1 MRNREISLPAA
12 ARVVA
17 AGAAAC
23 LLAGCMLTA
32 SVPARADDPSDDA
45 GIAQTVPEQ
54 GESDASS
61 ADGAPSSDD
70 DLPAGDV
77 PAAGG
82 EASAEPVD
90 PATEGAPE
98 SSESADEGGPDH
110 ADPSG
115 PADPT
120 GPVDPIGPIDPPA
133 EVTVEDPTTD
143 AASDPALD
151 AVPSDAPASE
161 AAAGQAA
168 DAAAADAP
176 VQEDPG
182 DEAEGT
188 SFDLRDLGLLTPVRD
203 QTYYGICWSFASMAS
218 LESSVLRSSG
228 VPVEL
233 SPFQAAYFMVN
244 GDDEQE
250 FASGGNPYAYLDPY
264 TALGAVDRL
273 IASLAA
279 GKGAAEVVPGVND
292 WGAYFDLSLRE
303 ERTVRLTDSIS
314 LYADVPFWET
324 PSVAE
329 KVDLV
334 KHLVETEGPVVVSL
348 NADVSTVAYNPEH
361 SCFYTAPDSQL
372 YHNHVAAIVGWDDDY
387 PRENFNETMRPERD
401 GAWLIKNSWGTWMGE
416 DGYFWVSCE
425 DTCMAEYVLQGE
437 LARSDEEIHQFD
449 ETGWSN
455 SMSLG
460 GTGGY
465 LANTFTSA
473 RPETL
478 DRIMF
483 CTTGR
488 DAYWRAEVYLNPT
501 DASDPRSGELV
512 ASQEGWSTW
521 PGYHTVALDAPVALS
536 AGDAF
541 AVVLYVD
548 NASYPYLI
556 AVETFTPDPELAG
569 MVPTSVGYD
578 DAGNP
583 EVSLVSSDGQTWEN
597 PAGYGRDLPILSN
610 SYVTNVCLKAL
621 TVSREETPEGP
632 DEPGGAEEPGEP
644 TDPENPGGAEGPGEP
659 ENPGGPGEPT
669 DPENPGGPTDPDN
682 PGGTEGPEGPGD
694 PDEPGESGTPADP
707 DAPASEAGPSQ
718 GQGSATIPTTGD
730 NAAASS
736 ARSAA
741 LLAAA
746 GLGATALGLAAGLPA
761 VSKNAG
767 GRCRGRASDR

>member
-23 LLAGCMLTA
+23 LVVGCMLTA
-32 SVPARADDPSDDA
+32 SVPVRADEPSDDA
-45 GIAQTVPEQ
+45 DIAQTVPEQ
-54 GESDASS
+54 GESDAPPS
-61 ADGAPSSDD
+61 ADGAPSSDVG
-70 DLPAGDV
+70 LPSGDV
-77 PAAGG
+77 PAADG

-90 PATEGAPE
+90 PAAEGAPE
-98 SSESADEGGPDH
+98 SSEPADGGEPDSAN
-110 ADPSG
+110 PSG
-115 PADPT
+115 PADPSD
-120 GPVDPIGPIDPPA
+120 PVDPIDPIDPPA

-143 AASDPALD
+143 VASDPSLD
-151 AVPSDAPASE
+151 AEPFDAPASE
-161 AAAGQAA
+161 AAAGQDA
-168 DAAAADAP
+168 DAAATDAP
-176 VQEDPG
+176 AQEEPG
-182 DEAEGT
+182 EEPEDEAEGT

-228 VPVEL
+228 VSVEL

-279 GKGAAEVVPGVND
+279 GKGAVEVIPGVND

-324 PSVAE
+324 PSAAE

-387 PRENFNETMRPERD
+387 PRENFNEAMRPERD

-416 DGYFWVSCE
+416 DGYFWVSYE
-425 DTCMAEYVLQGE
+425 DTCMAEYILQGE

-488 DAYWRAEVYLNPT
+488 DAYWCAEVYLNPT

-548 NASYPYLI
+548 NASYPYPI

-569 MVPTSVGYD
+569 MVPTSIGYD

-597 PAGYGRDLPILSN
+597 PAGYGRDPPILSN

-621 TVSREETPEGP
+621 TVSREETPE
-632 DEPGGAEEPGEP
+632 E
-644 TDPENPGGAEGPGEP
+644 PGEP
-659 ENPGGPGEPT
+659 ENPDGPGEPT
-669 DPENPGGPTDPDN
+669 DPENPDGPTDPDN
-682 PGGTEGPEGPGD
+682 PGGTEGSEGPGD
-694 PDEPGESGTPADP
+694 PDEPGESDTPAGP

-730 NAAASS
+730 DAAASS

>member
-23 LLAGCMLTA
+23 LVVGCMLTA
-32 SVPARADDPSDDA
+32 SVPVRADEPSDDA
-45 GIAQTVPEQ
+45 DIAQTVPEQ
-54 GESDASS
+54 GESDAPP
-61 ADGAPSSDD
+61 ADGAPSSDVG
-70 DLPAGDV
+70 LPSGDV
-77 PAAGG
+77 PAADG

-90 PATEGAPE
+90 PAAEGAPE
-98 SSESADEGGPDH
+98 SSEPADGGEPDSAN
-110 ADPSG
+110 PSG
-115 PADPT
+115 PADPSD
-120 GPVDPIGPIDPPA
+120 PVDPIDPIDPPA

-143 AASDPALD
+143 VASDPSLD
-151 AVPSDAPASE
+151 AEPFDAPASE
-161 AAAGQAA
+161 AAAGQDA
-168 DAAAADAP
+168 DAAATDAP
-176 VQEDPG
+176 AQEEPG
-182 DEAEGT
+182 EEPEDEAEGT

-203 QTYYGICWSFASMAS
+203 QTYYGICRSFASMAS

-228 VPVEL
+228 VSVEL
-233 SPFQAAYFMVN
+233 SPFQAAYFLVN

-279 GKGAAEVVPGVND
+279 GKGAAEVIPGVND

-324 PSVAE
+324 PSAAE

-387 PRENFNETMRPERD
+387 PRENFNEAMRPERD

-416 DGYFWVSCE
+416 DGYFWVSYE

-548 NASYPYLI
+548 NASYPYPI

-569 MVPTSVGYD
+569 MVPTSMGYD

-597 PAGYGRDLPILSN
+597 PAGYGRDPPILSN

-621 TVSREETPEGP
+621 TVSREETPEEP
-632 DEPGGAEEPGEP
+632 EDPEEPGGTEEPG
-644 TDPENPGGAEGPGEP
+644 DPENPGE
-659 ENPGGPGEPT
+659 PGEPT

-682 PGGTEGPEGPGD
+682 PGGTEGSEGPGD
-694 PDEPGESGTPADP
+694 PDEPGESDTPADP
-707 DAPASEAGPSQ
+707 DTPASETGPSQ
-718 GQGSATIPTTGD
+718 EQDPSQEQSSATIPTTGD
-730 NAAASS
+730 DAAALS

-767 GRCRGRASDR
+767 GRCRGRASGR

>member
-23 LLAGCMLTA
+23 LLVGCMLTA

-98 SSESADEGGPDH
+98 SSESADEGEPDP
-110 ADPSG
+110 ADPS
-115 PADPT
+115 D
-120 GPVDPIGPIDPPA
+120 PVDPIDPIDPPG
-133 EVTVEDPTTD
+133 EVTVENPTTD

-228 VPVEL
+228 VSVEL

-292 WGAYFDLSLRE
+292 WGAYCDLSLRE

-387 PRENFNETMRPERD
+387 PRENFNEAMRPERD

-416 DGYFWVSCE
+416 DGYFWVSYE

-437 LARSDEEIHQFD
+437 LARSDEGIHQFD

-483 CTTGR
+483 CITGR

-521 PGYHTVALDAPVALS
+521 PGYHTVALDASVALS

-569 MVPTSVGYD
+569 MAPTSMGYD

-621 TVSREETPEGP
+621 TVSREETPE
-632 DEPGGAEEPGEP
+632 EPEE
-644 TDPENPGGAEGPGEP
+644 PGEP
-659 ENPGGPGEPT
+659 ENPGE
-669 DPENPGGPTDPDN
+669 PDN

-694 PDEPGESGTPADP
+694 PDEPGESGSPADP
-707 DAPASEAGPSQ
+707 DAPASEPGPSQ
-718 GQGSATIPTTGD
+718 GQDPATIPTTGD
-730 NAAASS
+730 DAAASS

-746 GLGATALGLAAGLPA
+746 GLGAAALGLAAGLPA

>member
-23 LLAGCMLTA
+23 LLVGCMLTA

-61 ADGAPSSDD
+61 ADGVPSSDV

-82 EASAEPVD
+82 EVPAGPVD
-90 PATEGAPE
+90 PAAEGAPE
-98 SSESADEGGPDH
+98 SSEPADEGEPDP

-115 PADPT
+115 PADPSD
-120 GPVDPIGPIDPPA
+120 PVDPIDPIDPPG

-143 AASDPALD
+143 VASDPALD
-151 AVPSDAPASE
+151 AAPSDAPASE
-161 AAAGQAA
+161 AA

-176 VQEDPG
+176 AQEEPG
-182 DEAEGT
+182 DEPEGT
-188 SFDLRDLGLLTPVRD
+188 RFFDLRDLGLLTPVRD

-228 VPVEL
+228 VSVEP

-303 ERTVRLTDSIS
+303 ERTVRLTESIS

-361 SCFYTAPDSQL
+361 S
-372 YHNHVAAIVGWDDDY
+372 
-387 PRENFNETMRPERD
+387 
-401 GAWLIKNSWGTWMGE
+401 
-416 DGYFWVSCE
+416 
-425 DTCMAEYVLQGE
+425 
-437 LARSDEEIHQFD
+437 
-449 ETGWSN
+449 
-455 SMSLG
+455 
-460 GTGGY
+460 
-465 LANTFTSA
+465 
-473 RPETL
+473 
-478 DRIMF
+478 
-483 CTTGR
+483 
-488 DAYWRAEVYLNPT
+488 
-501 DASDPRSGELV
+501 
-512 ASQEGWSTW
+512 
-521 PGYHTVALDAPVALS
+521 
-536 AGDAF
+536 
-541 AVVLYVD
+541 
-548 NASYPYLI
+548 
-556 AVETFTPDPELAG
+556 
-569 MVPTSVGYD
+569 
-578 DAGNP
+578 
-583 EVSLVSSDGQTWEN
+583 
-597 PAGYGRDLPILSN
+597 
-610 SYVTNVCLKAL
+610 
-621 TVSREETPEGP
+621 
-632 DEPGGAEEPGEP
+632 
-644 TDPENPGGAEGPGEP
+644 
-659 ENPGGPGEPT
+659 
-669 DPENPGGPTDPDN
+669 
-682 PGGTEGPEGPGD
+682 
-694 PDEPGESGTPADP
+694 
-707 DAPASEAGPSQ
+707 
-718 GQGSATIPTTGD
+718 
-730 NAAASS
+730 
-736 ARSAA
+736 
-741 LLAAA
+741 
-746 GLGATALGLAAGLPA
+746 
-761 VSKNAG
+761 
-767 GRCRGRASDR
+767 

>member
-23 LLAGCMLTA
+23 LLVGCMLTA
-32 SVPARADDPSDDA
+32 SVPARADEPSDDA
-45 GIAQTVPEQ
+45 DIAQTVPEQ

-98 SSESADEGGPDH
+98 SPESAGEGEPDH
-110 ADPSG
+110 ADSSG
-115 PADPT
+115 PADPSD
-120 GPVDPIGPIDPPA
+120 PVDPIDPIDPPG
-133 EVTVEDPTTD
+133 EVTVEDST
-143 AASDPALD
+143 AGVASDPALD
-151 AVPSDAPASE
+151 AAPSDAPASE
-161 AAAGQAA
+161 AA

-176 VQEDPG
+176 EQEEPG

-228 VPVEL
+228 VSVEL
-233 SPFQAAYFMVN
+233 SPFQAAYFMVS

-264 TALGAVDRL
+264 TAFGAVDRL

-387 PRENFNETMRPERD
+387 PRENFNEAMRPERD

-416 DGYFWVSCE
+416 EGYFWVSYE

-488 DAYWRAEVYLNPT
+488 DAYWRAEAYLNPT

-548 NASYPYLI
+548 NASYPYPI

-569 MVPTSVGYD
+569 MVPTSMGYD

-621 TVSREETPEGP
+621 TVSREEAPEEPEDPEEPGDPENPGGSEGP
-632 DEPGGAEEPGEP
+632 GGTEEPGDPENPGEPGEP
-644 TDPENPGGAEGPGEP
+644 TDPENPGGS
-659 ENPGGPGEPT
+659 
-669 DPENPGGPTDPDN
+669 
-682 PGGTEGPEGPGD
+682 EGPEGPGD
-694 PDEPGESGTPADP
+694 PDEPGESDTPADP
-707 DAPASEAGPSQ
+707 DAPAGPDTPASEMGPSQ
-718 GQGSATIPTTGD
+718 GQSSATIPTTGD
-730 NAAASS
+730 DAAASS

-767 GRCRGRASDR
+767 GRCRGRASGR

>member
-1 MRNREISLPAA
+1 
-12 ARVVA
+12 
-17 AGAAAC
+17 
-23 LLAGCMLTA
+23 
-32 SVPARADDPSDDA
+32 
-45 GIAQTVPEQ
+45 
-54 GESDASS
+54 
-61 ADGAPSSDD
+61 
-70 DLPAGDV
+70 
-77 PAAGG
+77 
-82 EASAEPVD
+82 
-90 PATEGAPE
+90 
-98 SSESADEGGPDH
+98 
-110 ADPSG
+110 
-115 PADPT
+115 
-120 GPVDPIGPIDPPA
+120 
-133 EVTVEDPTTD
+133 
-143 AASDPALD
+143 
-151 AVPSDAPASE
+151 
-161 AAAGQAA
+161 
-168 DAAAADAP
+168 
-176 VQEDPG
+176 
-182 DEAEGT
+182 
-188 SFDLRDLGLLTPVRD
+188 
-203 QTYYGICWSFASMAS
+203 
-218 LESSVLRSSG
+218 
-228 VPVEL
+228 
-233 SPFQAAYFMVN
+233 
-244 GDDEQE
+244 
-250 FASGGNPYAYLDPY
+250 
-264 TALGAVDRL
+264 
-273 IASLAA
+273 
-279 GKGAAEVVPGVND
+279 
-292 WGAYFDLSLRE
+292 
-303 ERTVRLTDSIS
+303 
-314 LYADVPFWET
+314 
-324 PSVAE
+324 
-329 KVDLV
+329 
-334 KHLVETEGPVVVSL
+334 
-348 NADVSTVAYNPEH
+348 
-361 SCFYTAPDSQL
+361 
-372 YHNHVAAIVGWDDDY
+372 
-387 PRENFNETMRPERD
+387 MRPERD

-416 DGYFWVSCE
+416 DGYFWVSYE

-512 ASQEGWSTW
+512 ASQEGLSTW

-569 MVPTSVGYD
+569 MAPTSMGYD

-621 TVSREETPEGP
+621 TVSREETPE
-632 DEPGGAEEPGEP
+632 EPEE
-644 TDPENPGGAEGPGEP
+644 PGEP
-659 ENPGGPGEPT
+659 ENPGE
-669 DPENPGGPTDPDN
+669 PDN

-718 GQGSATIPTTGD
+718 GQGSATIPTTGVD
-730 NAAASS
+730 AAASS

-746 GLGATALGLAAGLPA
+746 GLGAAALGLVAGLPA

>member
-23 LLAGCMLTA
+23 LLVGCMLTA

-98 SSESADEGGPDH
+98 SSESADEGEPDP
-110 ADPSG
+110 ADPS
-115 PADPT
+115 D
-120 GPVDPIGPIDPPA
+120 PVDPIDPIDPPG
-133 EVTVEDPTTD
+133 EVIVENPTTD

-168 DAAAADAP
+168 DAAAADAL

-228 VPVEL
+228 VSVEL

-250 FASGGNPYAYLDPY
+250 FASGGNPYLYLDPY

-324 PSVAE
+324 PSAAE

-387 PRENFNETMRPERD
+387 PRENFNEAMRPERD

-416 DGYFWVSCE
+416 DGYFWVSYE

-449 ETGWSN
+449 QTGWSN

-548 NASYPYLI
+548 NASYPYPI

-621 TVSREETPEGP
+621 TVSREETPE
-632 DEPGGAEEPGEP
+632 EPEEPGEPENPDGPDEP
-644 TDPENPGGAEGPGEP
+644 TDPENP
-659 ENPGGPGEPT
+659 
-669 DPENPGGPTDPDN
+669 DGPTDPTN
-682 PGGTEGPEGPGD
+682 PGGTEGSEGPGD
-694 PDEPGESGTPADP
+694 PDEPGESDTPAGP

-730 NAAASS
+730 DAAASS

-746 GLGATALGLAAGLPA
+746 GLGAAALGLAAGLPA

>member
-61 ADGAPSSDD
+61 ADGAPSPDA

-98 SSESADEGGPDH
+98 SPESAGEGEPDP

-115 PADPT
+115 PADPSD
-120 GPVDPIGPIDPPA
+120 PVDPIDPPG
-133 EVTVEDPTTD
+133 EVTVENPTTD

-151 AVPSDAPASE
+151 AAPSDAPASE

-228 VPVEL
+228 VSVEL

-303 ERTVRLTDSIS
+303 ERTVRLTESIS

-334 KHLVETEGPVVVSL
+334 KHFVETEGPVVVSL

-387 PRENFNETMRPERD
+387 PRENFNEAMRPERD

-416 DGYFWVSCE
+416 DGYFWVSYE

-548 NASYPYLI
+548 NASYPYPI

-569 MVPTSVGYD
+569 MVPTSMGYD

-621 TVSREETPEGP
+621 TVSREETPEEPEEPGEP
-632 DEPGGAEEPGEP
+632 ENPGEPGGAEE
-644 TDPENPGGAEGPGEP
+644 PGEP

-669 DPENPGGPTDPDN
+669 DPENPGEPTDPAN
-682 PGGTEGPEGPGD
+682 PGGTEEGSEGPGD
-694 PDEPGESGTPADP
+694 PDEPGESDTPAGPGAPASP

-730 NAAASS
+730 DAAASS

-746 GLGATALGLAAGLPA
+746 GLGAAALGLAAGLPA

>member
-45 GIAQTVPEQ
+45 DIAQTVPEQ

-61 ADGAPSSDD
+61 ADGVPSPDA

-98 SSESADEGGPDH
+98 SSESAGEGEPDP

-115 PADPT
+115 PADPSD
-120 GPVDPIGPIDPPA
+120 PVDPIDPIDPPG

-151 AVPSDAPASE
+151 AAPSDAPASE
-161 AAAGQAA
+161 AA

-176 VQEDPG
+176 AQEEPG
-182 DEAEGT
+182 DEPEGT
-188 SFDLRDLGLLTPVRD
+188 SFFDLRDLGLLTPVRD

-228 VPVEL
+228 VSVEL

-387 PRENFNETMRPERD
+387 PRENFNEAMRPERD

-416 DGYFWVSCE
+416 DGYFWVSYE

-521 PGYHTVALDAPVALS
+521 SGYHTVALDAPVALS

-548 NASYPYLI
+548 NASYPYPI

-597 PAGYGRDLPILSN
+597 PAGYGRDLPILSY

-621 TVSREETPEGP
+621 TVSREETPEEPEDPEEPGGTEEPEGP
-632 DEPGGAEEPGEP
+632 DEPGGAEEPGES
-644 TDPENPGGAEGPGEP
+644 
-659 ENPGGPGEPT
+659 T
-669 DPENPGGPTDPDN
+669 DPENPGGPADPAN
-682 PGGTEGPEGPGD
+682 PGGTEEPEGPGD

-730 NAAASS
+730 DAAASS
-736 ARSAA
+736 ACSAA

-746 GLGATALGLAAGLPA
+746 GLGAAALGLAAGLPA

>member
-23 LLAGCMLTA
+23 LLVGCMLTA
-32 SVPARADDPSDDA
+32 SVPARADEPSDDA
-45 GIAQTVPEQ
+45 DIAQTVPEQ

-98 SSESADEGGPDH
+98 SSESADEGEPDP

-115 PADPT
+115 PADPSD
-120 GPVDPIGPIDPPA
+120 PADPIDPIDPPG
-133 EVTVEDPTTD
+133 EVTVEDST
-143 AASDPALD
+143 AGVASDPALD
-151 AVPSDAPASE
+151 AAPSDAPASE
-161 AAAGQAA
+161 AA

-176 VQEDPG
+176 AQEEPG
-182 DEAEGT
+182 DEPEGT
-188 SFDLRDLGLLTPVRD
+188 RFFDLRDLGLLTPVRD

-228 VPVEL
+228 VSVEP

-387 PRENFNETMRPERD
+387 PRENFNEAMRPECD

-416 DGYFWVSCE
+416 DGYFWVSYE

-501 DASDPRSGELV
+501 DVSDPRSGELV
-512 ASQEGWSTW
+512 ASQEG
-521 PGYHTVALDAPVALS
+521 
-536 AGDAF
+536 
-541 AVVLYVD
+541 
-548 NASYPYLI
+548 
-556 AVETFTPDPELAG
+556 VEHLAG
-569 MVPTSVGYD
+569 PPHRR
-578 DAGNP
+578 A
-583 EVSLVSSDGQTWEN
+583 
-597 PAGYGRDLPILSN
+597 R
-610 SYVTNVCLKAL
+610 
-621 TVSREETPEGP
+621 R
-632 DEPGGAEEPGEP
+632 
-644 TDPENPGGAEGPGEP
+644 
-659 ENPGGPGEPT
+659 PGGP
-669 DPENPGGPTDPDN
+669 
-682 PGGTEGPEGPGD
+682 
-694 PDEPGESGTPADP
+694 
-707 DAPASEAGPSQ
+707 
-718 GQGSATIPTTGD
+718 
-730 NAAASS
+730 
-736 ARSAA
+736 
-741 LLAAA
+741 L
-746 GLGATALGLAAGLPA
+746 
-761 VSKNAG
+761 G
-767 GRCRGRASDR
+767 GRCVRGRALRRQRELPLPHRRGDVHARSRAGGYGADEHGLRRRGQPRGQPRLLRRPDVGEPGRIRARPAHPVELLRHQRVPQGADGVPRGDARGARGARGAGESR